1 MGYSLHFIWRII
13 LAKSTVYGTGR
24 NRKHRAL
31 SGPWHPSA
39 GSINMHGK
47 KLKLMGCRCCYCID
61 MRDDLKRKEDMRTIR
76 TIQQNPGFD
85 YY

>member
-1 MGYSLHFIWRII
+1 MGYPLHFIWRII

-39 GSINMHGK
+39 GGINMHGK

-76 TIQQNPGFD
+76 DIQRHPGFD
-85 YY
+85 Y